1 MTNVIFAAALA
12 FAQQQGGQAAQQAE
26 GQVMSGGGWL
36 FMSAAWVFILV
47 LVFYTFSKVL
57 RGKKS

>member
-1 MTNVIFAAALA
+1 MTNMIFAAALA
-12 FAQQQGGQAAQQAE
+12 FIQQGGGAAQRAE